1 MTIREYALQGKVPEG
16 LRIFDAHA
24 HIGEGRCTNPYLHS
38 LPLEES
44 LALARR
50 CGISR
55 IGGMAMGAMTMA
67 DAVNANLWLIR
78 QCERYDMLSFYI
90 WYSPW
95 QHAALMQQIEEYR
108 DHPCFLG
115 VKIHPR
121 EDGCFLDTR
130 EYDALFDYAE
140 RTQTLVMCHTWDTEG
155 WNRPAGFQRVLEQ
168 HPKLKLVL
176 AHMGGTHA
184 GCMDSLRLAREYENV
199 YCDINGSLYS
209 QIWIEELV
217 KMAPEH
223 KFIFSTDQTF
233 NDPRTMLGR
242 VLLSELPDDL
252 KRKILC
258 ENMERA
264 VGKKL
269 V

>member
-1 MTIREYALQGKVPEG
+1 MNLRDCALQNKLPSD

-24 HIGEGRCTNPYLHS
+24 HIGAGKCTNPHLHS
-38 LPLEES
+38 MPLEDS
-44 LALARR
+44 LALAKR

-55 IGGMAMGAMTMA
+55 IAGMAMSALSG
-67 DAVNANLWLIR
+67 NAAKENLWMIEKCG
-78 QCERYDMLSFYI
+78 QYDMLTFYL
-90 WYSPW
+90 WYNPR
-95 QHAALMQQIEEYR
+95 QHEAIMEQIRQYQT
-108 DHPCFLG
+108 HPCFIG

-121 EDGCFLDTR
+121 EDGVSLDTGI
-130 EYDALFDYAE
+130 YDRLVAYAE
-140 RTQTLVMCHTWDTEG
+140 EKGILILCHTWDTEPQ
-155 WNRPAGFQRVLEQ
+155 NRPASFFRVLQ
-168 HPKLKLVL
+168 NNPKLKLL
-176 AHMGGTHA
+176 IGHMGGTYD

-233 NDPRTMLGR
+233 NDPRSMLGR
-242 VLLSELPDDL
+242 VLLSQLPDDL
-252 KRKILC
+252 KRSILC
-258 ENMERA
+258 ENMENA
-264 VGKKL
+264 IGKRL